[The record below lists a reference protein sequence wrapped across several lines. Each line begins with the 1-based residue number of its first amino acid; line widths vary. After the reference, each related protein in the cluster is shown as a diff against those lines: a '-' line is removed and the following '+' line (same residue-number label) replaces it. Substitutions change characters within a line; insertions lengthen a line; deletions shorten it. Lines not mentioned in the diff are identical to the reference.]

1 MKPKMMLVALVGVMA
16 LFLTGAVAQQEQH
29 HSEQSGPQTGFLMGS
44 MMSGGTMSEGM
55 AMCQQMMSGTM
66 MGQQQE
72 TTKLLNELLESSA
85 VLEKESDPTVLKN
98 KLAEQRAVL
107 EQLQTKFQQHSEMMQ
122 KMMEQMQQ
130 HP

>member
-1 MKPKMMLVALVGVMA
+1 MKPKMMLVVLVGVMA
-16 LFLTGAVAQQEQH
+16 LFLTGAVAQQEQYH
-29 HSEQSGPQTGFLMGS
+29 PEQSGPQTGFPMGS
-44 MMSGGTMSEGM
+44 
-55 AMCQQMMSGTM
+55 MMSGTM